1 MDGATLY
8 IKQLKPYL
16 YLLDEEHQATGY
28 LVIGENKA
36 VLIDTMNGLTNLR
49 AEVEKLTD
57 KPVMVVNT
65 HGHPDHVFGNVY
77 FDEAYIHPKDV
88 EMAQSFTKSE
98 EYRRVF
104 TDKGLFMPP
113 FKPIQG
119 GDVIDLGGKTLEVYD
134 LPGHTAGG
142 ILLLLKEDRILFVG
156 DGINHHLWMQ
166 LDSCMPISE
175 YVKELDKVMFLEKEA
190 DVILHGHA
198 QDYDDISLLRCVRN
212 ACAEIAEGKTAEDE
226 PYPWF
231 AGVGKKHRIP
241 LMPGKHYQQSD
252 SVICYDPE
260 NVLPEQP
267 GEVPRRVTAMRKA
280 WAAADAARDAGL
292 TEPESVEAFRNISY
306 GPHGEWNLLDVYR
319 PKEKSGETL
328 PVIVSIHGGGFF
340 YGDKELYRFYT
351 MHLAEMGFAVVNYNY
366 RLAPENHFPAP
377 LEDAMAVLDWISAN
391 ATAYGLDTSNLFF
404 VGDSAGAQLVSQ
416 FACILTNPAYA
427 QLFEMKAPEGITVRA
442 ISLACGVYTLLPDEG
457 GEFSPMM
464 LDYLAEEARTD
475 NPRLEVKNNITKDYP
490 PTFIFSAYLDSLY
503 EACEPMAEFLR
514 TRGVEVR
521 CKIYG
526 SPEAEDVRHVFHVNM
541 KLSEGERANRD
552 QTAFFKEHIR

>member
-77 FDEAYIHPKDV
+77 FDEAYIHPKDA

-142 ILLLLKEDRILFVG
+142 VLLLLKEDRILFVG

-166 LDSCMPISE
+166 LEGCMPVSE

-198 QDYDDISLLRCVRN
+198 QDYDDISLMRCVRN

-231 AGVGKKHRIP
+231 AGVGKKHRNT
-241 LMPGKHYQQSD
+241 LMPGKRYQQSD
-252 SVICYDPE
+252 SVVCYDPE
-260 NVLPEQP
+260 NVLP
-267 GEVPRRVTAMRKA
+267 
-280 WAAADAARDAGL
+280 
-292 TEPESVEAFRNISY
+292 
-306 GPHGEWNLLDVYR
+306 
-319 PKEKSGETL
+319 
-328 PVIVSIHGGGFF
+328 
-340 YGDKELYRFYT
+340 
-351 MHLAEMGFAVVNYNY
+351 
-366 RLAPENHFPAP
+366 
-377 LEDAMAVLDWISAN
+377 
-391 ATAYGLDTSNLFF
+391 
-404 VGDSAGAQLVSQ
+404 
-416 FACILTNPAYA
+416 
-427 QLFEMKAPEGITVRA
+427 
-442 ISLACGVYTLLPDEG
+442 
-457 GEFSPMM
+457 
-464 LDYLAEEARTD
+464 
-475 NPRLEVKNNITKDYP
+475 
-490 PTFIFSAYLDSLY
+490 
-503 EACEPMAEFLR
+503 
-514 TRGVEVR
+514 
-521 CKIYG
+521 
-526 SPEAEDVRHVFHVNM
+526 
-541 KLSEGERANRD
+541 D
-552 QTAFFKEHIR
+552 QTAFFKKHIR